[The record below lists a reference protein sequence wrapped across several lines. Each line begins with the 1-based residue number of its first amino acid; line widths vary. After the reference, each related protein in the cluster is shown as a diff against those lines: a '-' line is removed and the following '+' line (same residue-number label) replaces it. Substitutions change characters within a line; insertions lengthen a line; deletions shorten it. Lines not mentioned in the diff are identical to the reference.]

1 MARKRIVLG
10 VIAAVGLAGAAR
22 AETDTGLDKAFG
34 STIVST
40 YADGRQA
47 ELWLHRD
54 GGYTAAGRRQDR
66 SSGRWRVK
74 DGKLCLSQQKPWAP
88 PISYCTPLPD
98 GGMDKAW
105 SAKSVTGDPITVK
118 LVKGLHGRGAKPTP
132 RRTKPVQIAA
142 RL

>member
-1 MARKRIVLG
+1 LILHEATMARKRIVLG
-10 VIAAVGLAGAAR
+10 VIAALGLAGAAR
-22 AETDTGLDKAFG
+22 AETDAGLDKAFG

-40 YADGRQA
+40 YPDGRQA

-118 LVKGLHGRGAKPTP
+118 LVKGLHGRDAKPN
-132 RRTKPVQIAA
+132 QAA
-142 RL
+142 AN

>member
-10 VIAAVGLAGAAR
+10 VIAALGLAGAAR
-22 AETDTGLDKAFG
+22 AETDAGLDKAFG

-40 YADGRQA
+40 YPDGRQA

-118 LVKGLHGRGAKPTP
+118 LVKGLHGRDAKPN
-132 RRTKPVQIAA
+132 QAA
-142 RL
+142 AN